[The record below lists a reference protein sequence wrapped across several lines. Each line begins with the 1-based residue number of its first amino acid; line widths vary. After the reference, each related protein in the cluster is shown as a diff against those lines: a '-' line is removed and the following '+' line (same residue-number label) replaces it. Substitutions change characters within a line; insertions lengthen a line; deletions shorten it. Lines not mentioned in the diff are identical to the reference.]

1 MIQSTAGLGLEA
13 DRVSGEELEM
23 KASRWFLTIVV
34 FGLLLSSC
42 GGGEKTFTTDD
53 LSTLV
58 LQPSEAP
65 SGTVYMGLASGP
77 ADLDT
82 FSEGVPEAKEKF
94 AELGFQGGYAAVFS
108 SFDQSITIGNG
119 ALVFKDADGATGA
132 MDVQRSVVIPNAT
145 HGSKPL
151 SVSDLGDEAFAFTF
165 DSGPLGKPGAIY
177 FFRVGN
183 AMFLV
188 PGSGAEIKNEDLLA
202 IARKVAARAEG

>member
-1 MIQSTAGLGLEA
+1 MI
-13 DRVSGEELEM
+13 
-23 KASRWFLTIVV
+23 ASRWFLIVVV

-42 GGGEKTFTTDD
+42 GGRGKTFTTDD
-53 LSTLV
+53 LSALV

-65 SGTVYMGLASGP
+65 SGTVYVGQASGP
-77 ADLDT
+77 ADLDV
-82 FSEGVPEAKEKF
+82 FSEGVAEAKEKF
-94 AELGFQGGYAAVFS
+94 AELRFQGGYAAVFS
-108 SFDQSITIGNG
+108 SFDRSITIGSG

-145 HGSKPL
+145 TGSKPL
-151 SVSDLGDEAFAFTF
+151 PVSDLGDEAFAFTF

-188 PGSGAEIKNEDLLA
+188 PGSGAKIKTEDLLA
-202 IARKVAARAEG
+202 IARTVATRAEG